1 MIYYEIVRCHERT
14 VSKTAPFAALLDHLH
29 CCKVYSMLD
38 SDHFALCLTV
48 KVQLKPSHSKAGQ
61 QKSAVIAS
69 SWLHH
74 IASLILIQQL
84 FSMSLMR

>member
-1 MIYYEIVRCHERT
+1 
-14 VSKTAPFAALLDHLH
+14 
-29 CCKVYSMLD
+29 MLD
-38 SDHFALCLTV
+38 SDHFALCLKV
-48 KVQLKPSHSKAGQ
+48 KVQFKPSHSKAGQ